1 VANAVRTSLGPRGM
15 DKMVQLEDGQ
25 TLISNDGATLLSKMK
40 VLHPAAK
47 MLVELSQSQ
56 DVNAGDGTTT
66 VVVLAGALLEAAAG
80 LLEKALH
87 PTIIATSFLH
97 AADVACRDFLPAIS
111 RPVTLQ
117 DRDALLSAVTTCLS
131 SKVVSQN
138 SDLLSPIAVDSVL
151 TLLAGTP
158 GQVNSPEQEVNNV
171 DLRDIRIVEQVGGT
185 VDDSELVQGL
195 VLTKGVAKSG
205 SGGPTKIENAKVALL
220 QYCLSAPKTDM
231 DNSVVVSDYAAMD
244 RILKQERKYLLGLA
258 KDIQKAGANVVLIQK
273 SILRDAY
280 NELSLH
286 FLAKLRILVVTDI
299 ERSDVEFICQ
309 TLGCQPIA
317 HPSQLSPEKFG
328 QASVVQEIWME
339 GGGNRVVKFTG
350 IPAALASS
358 TTRKPTVTILLRG
371 SNEFVLAEAS
381 RSLHDALCVVRS
393 IVRERFLIAG
403 GGAAETYAS
412 YRLREYAATLAGK
425 DAYCVAAFA
434 DALEVIPYTLAEN
447 AGMKPIEVVT
457 ELRAKHA
464 AGMKGAGINVK
475 KGIVSDMYELD
486 VVQPLLVSMSAIRL
500 ATETVAMI
508 MKIDDL
514 IVIG

>member
-1 VANAVRTSLGPRGM
+1 M
-15 DKMVQLEDGQ
+15 DKMVQLEDGK

-56 DVNAGDGTTT
+56 DANAGDGTTT
-66 VVVLAGALLEAAAG
+66 VVILAGALLESAAG
-80 LLEKALH
+80 LLDKAIH
-87 PTIIATSFLH
+87 PSQISSSFLH
-97 AADVACRDFLPAIS
+97 AASVACDTFLPSMS
-111 RPVTLQ
+111 RPVSLE
-117 DRDALLSAVTTCLS
+117 DRNSLLSAVTTCLS

-138 SDLLSPIAVDSVL
+138 SDRLAPIAVDSVL
-151 TLLAGTP
+151 SLLANYNGSS
-158 GQVNSPEQEVNNV
+158 GSRNV
-171 DLRDIRIVEQVGGT
+171 DLRDIRVVEQVGGT
-185 VDDSELVQGL
+185 IDDSELVNGL
-195 VLTKGVAKSG
+195 VLTKGVAKPAA
-205 SGGPTKIENAKVALL
+205 GGPTKITNAKIALV

-231 DNSVVVSDYAAMD
+231 DNTVVVSDYAAMD
-244 RILKQERKYLLGLA
+244 RILKQERKHILGLA
-258 KDIQKAGANVVLIQK
+258 KDLQKAGANVVLIQK

-286 FLAKLRILVVTDI
+286 FLAKLGILVVTDI

-317 HPSQLSPEKFG
+317 HPTQLTSDKFG
-328 QASVVQEIWME
+328 SADLVHEVWME

-350 IPAALASS
+350 VAS
-358 TTRKPTVTILLRG
+358 TTSAPGGSSIVRRPTMTVLLRG
-371 SNEFVLAEAS
+371 SNELVLSEAS

-393 IVRERFLIAG
+393 IVRERFLVAG
-403 GGAAETYAS
+403 GGAAETCAS
-412 YRLREYAATLAGK
+412 YRLREYAASLKGK

-457 ELRAKHA
+457 ELRAMHA
-464 AGMKGAGINVK
+464 SGVKGAGINVK

-486 VVQPLLVSMSAIRL
+486 VVQPLLVSTSAIRL